1 MNAVNE
7 AMASAAPARGNG
19 HDRSGHEGNGQRASG
34 FDRIVERSGLD
45 QLDRYRLNKALGWF
59 SLGLGL
65 AELLAPR
72 ALGRFIGAGEDH
84 SALLRFCGAR
94 EIASGLSLLSER
106 APASSAIS
114 RVAGDVMDLALLGAA
129 LRSPDAKPA
138 RLLAAATT
146 VLGVTAVDMYAAS
159 LHTREAVAQ
168 GGEPVRAKV
177 SIAINSPAQKLYAF
191 WRDFENLPRFM
202 ERLQS
207 VTRKDEKVS
216 HWVAKAPVGTM
227 TVEWDSEVV
236 DDQPDTLIAWRTL
249 PGSEVQH
256 HGSVLFEPAGDGK
269 GTIVFVDMEYDA
281 PGGKLGAAL
290 AKIFGEDPRMQIT
303 RDLRALKQL
312 LETGEVATTH
322 GQPSGMRSLLGRTLT
337 RRES

>member
-7 AMASAAPARGNG
+7 TMASAAPAGGNG
-19 HDRSGHEGNGQRASG
+19 HDRNSQSASG
-34 FDRIVERSGLD
+34 LNRLVERSGLD
-45 QLDRYRLNKALGWF
+45 QLDRYQLNKALGWF
-59 SLGLGL
+59 SIGLGL
-65 AELLAPR
+65 TQLLAPR
-72 ALGRFIGAGEDH
+72 ALGRFIGAGDGYTT
-84 SALLRFCGAR
+84 LLRLCGAR
-94 EIASGLSLLSER
+94 EVASGLGLLSER

-146 VLGVTAVDMYAAS
+146 VLGVTAIDMYAAG

-168 GGEPVRAKV
+168 AEEPVRVKV
-177 SIAINSPAQKLYAF
+177 SLAINSPAQKLYAF

-216 HWVAKAPVGTM
+216 HWVAKAPIGTM

-236 DDQPDTLIAWRTL
+236 DDQPDTLISWRTL
-249 PGSEVQH
+249 PGSQVSH
-256 HGSVLFEPAGDGK
+256 RGSVLFEPAGDGK
-269 GTIVFVDMEYDA
+269 GTIVYVDMEYDA
-281 PGGKLGAAL
+281 PGGKLGAVL

-312 LETGEVATTH
+312 LEAGEVATTR
-322 GQPSGMRSLLGRTLT
+322 GQSSGMRSLLGRTLT